1 MFFEKCRIKLFKIL
15 PDNGSLSKNQIV
27 PLVFGLNIA
36 DLSLRLRTLLLF
48 YA

>member
-1 MFFEKCRIKLFKIL
+1 MVA
-15 PDNGSLSKNQIV
+15 NGSLSKNQIA